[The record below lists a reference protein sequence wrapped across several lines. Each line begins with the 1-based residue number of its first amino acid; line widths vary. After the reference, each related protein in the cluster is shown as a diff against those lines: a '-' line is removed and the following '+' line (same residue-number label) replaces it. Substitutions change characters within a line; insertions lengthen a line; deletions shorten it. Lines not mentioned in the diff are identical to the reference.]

1 MILRHE
7 AGKEGEAGVISF
19 INASGRHLAVV
30 LSLSSLLSLFIFNCC
45 SLLLL
50 LLLLL
55 LPAVSSSPAASS
67 AACRGLG
74 AGMNAVVNVF
84 LNVMR
89 LLRN

>member
-1 MILRHE
+1 MRQ
-7 AGKEGEAGVISF
+7 GNEGEAGVISF

-50 LLLLL
+50 LLL
-55 LPAVSSSPAASS
+55 PAVSSSL

>member
-1 MILRHE
+1 MRERQEL
-7 AGKEGEAGVISF
+7 S
-19 INASGRHLAVV
+19 HLST
-30 LSLSSLLSLFIFNCC
+30 LPGGIWLLLFSLSPLLSLFIFNCC

-55 LPAVSSSPAASS
+55 LPAVSSSPTASS